1 MNLSKKIKIAAIMLA
16 AFIVTGC
23 GNEVNLGYVDGG
35 RIMNE
40 SAQLKD
46 IMEEGAKKIEEI
58 QQQTSAEIED
68 NPDLTDEEISQ
79 KNAELQRKLIGIN
92 QAYATQI
99 RHKLDEA
106 LASISQ
112 EKNLGVVVDSS
123 SAQPL
128 VFHGGV
134 DVTEDVLKKLQ

>member
-1 MNLSKKIKIAAIMLA
+1 MNLSKKIKIAALMVA
-16 AFIVTGC
+16 AFFVTGC
-23 GNEVNLGYVDGG
+23 GNEVNLGYVDGN

-40 SAQLKD
+40 SAQIKG
-46 IMEEGAKKIEEI
+46 IMEEGANKIEEI
-58 QQQTSAEIED
+58 QQQTTAEIED

-106 LASISQ
+106 LAGIAQ

-123 SAQPL
+123 ASQKI
-128 VFHGGV
+128 VFHGGI